1 MNQINS
7 IKYRIFIVLIVS
19 IVPSHALCAD
29 YFTVNGI
36 NYQVINSSEKTVR
49 VGWHKTDGTSTS
61 YQNTPTALSNTNM
74 TGSVVIP
81 STVNGYT
88 VVEID
93 TYAFT
98 KSNLSTIVI
107 PNTIKTIKDGSINGC
122 KSLKSFIIPSSVK
135 EMGGGAFNGCTML
148 EEIEIPSSIT
158 TLDWGVFQGCT
169 NLKRVHLSDKLV
181 EISSY
186 AFSGCSSLK
195 NINIPNSVEKIGGD
209 AFSGT
214 NLLQIEIPQS
224 VGSLSLSFENCKSL
238 VSVVFDENQSMRNMN
253 TTFRNCSKLKHI
265 YSKSRLE
272 KFYSYSENF
281 TGIASDAHLYVPTGT
296 RSKYVSTI
304 GWQSVPHIAEVIGEV
319 LFILSNDNEITEYMV
334 TNIDKRR
341 VQIGTNSFSA
351 ISDEKITYEIP
362 STITNTNGD
371 MFNVV
376 GIGNNAFLGCANLES
391 LRIPQSILKIS
402 SAFKGCG
409 KLRSIFFDS
418 RNPSDIE
425 FESNCF
431 DELPGD
437 ACFYVPAGTKS
448 RYEALGVIKNSSQIV
463 EVSPISVGDISS
475 NLMPQVEL
483 PVFLNC
489 NKEIAGLQF
498 KLTLPNGVSIQ
509 EKNGELNTLLT
520 DRTPDMTVMGRKD
533 PDSENSYLF
542 VMFSLNGNS
551 ITATEGAIMNVKL
564 DISSDVEFG
573 RYDMI
578 IEDIALA
585 TSTFNT
591 LYPAASSSEL
601 LIGSNVGK
609 IGFTDANVKAIC
621 VSKWDQNDDDELDMD
636 EVLAITSLDGSFK
649 GNTEIATFEELRYFT
664 GLTTISSQDFE
675 GCSSLASVVIPRSVT
690 NIENGAFSG
699 CTALNSIIID
709 EENAKYDSRENCNAI
724 IESETNTLI
733 LGCVNTMIPNS
744 VTAIGENAFYGCTD
758 LTALSIPNSIISI
771 GGNAFYG
778 CHGLESIVVDA
789 ANTVYD
795 SRDNCNAIIETETNT
810 LIFACTNTVIPNS
823 IKAIGNSVFRNF
835 KGLTTLVLPENLA
848 SIGEYAFDGCSNLTI
863 VKLKNAIPINIQ
875 GNVFS
880 NRSKTTLYVPMGSL
894 DDYRADN
901 QWNQFK
907 VLKAYPDGDVNQ
919 DGETDVVDVV
929 DIARFV
935 VGTPRDAFDE
945 YLADLN
951 YDDQVN
957 VADAVTL
964 VNVIAGDTNFA
975 RTRAS
980 LTSNDALT
988 LIENANQSL
997 SLALEGNGQYTA
1009 FQFDLIF
1016 PNNLDVTNISLNSQR
1031 KQKHQLLY
1039 NKVSDGKYRVTAL
1052 STSNRVFLGTAGELI
1067 NIAIDGRVTS
1077 DIMVDN
1083 IHFVTVQG
1091 NDIPFN
1097 AVYLNGS
1104 SSTGIDGLEGEFIKR
1119 NQKIYNLN
1127 GQRIAAP
1134 QKGINIIG
1142 DKKVV
1147 VK

>member
-1 MNQINS
+1 MS
-7 IKYRIFIVLIVS
+7 IMKKYIVIFITLLIPLIS
-19 IVPSHALCAD
+19 
-29 YFTVNGI
+29 
-36 NYQVINSSEKTVR
+36 R
-49 VGWHKTDGTSTS
+49 
-61 YQNTPTALSNTNM
+61 
-74 TGSVVIP
+74 
-81 STVNGYT
+81 STVGQHFYVYPLFYT
-88 VVEID
+88 ITQDVVVYGTNSYSMGE
-93 TYAFT
+93 
-98 KSNLSTIVI
+98 VMVG
-107 PNTIKTIKDGSINGC
+107 IKDGWGNGNASGNVVLNSTVKYNNYEYVIGYLGKWAFRENDQMTSITIPKEVKAIRTEAFLNCSALKKVIIKANTSIEGDAFYGC
-122 KSLKSFIIPSSVK
+122 EVLETV
-135 EMGGGAFNGCTML
+135 EFNGT
-148 EEIEIPSSIT
+148 SFSV
-158 TLDWGVFQGCT
+158 GSQAFKGCRSLVT
-169 NLKRVHLSDKLV
+169 FPFEKLWSV
-181 EISSY
+181 NFAS
-186 AFSGCSSLK
+186 FSGCSSLSNVTLK
-195 NINIPNSVEKIGGD
+195 TTNIGINAFENCTSLTSVTFTGNSVNIGD
-209 AFSGT
+209 RAFSGCRKLKSVT
-214 NLLQIEIPQS
+214 TYMNKDNFTPLTGTDCFSGIRPEAVLYVPNGMKSYYENDPGWHSAFAHIKAIAPALGETFTANIPVGDESIE
-224 VGSLSLSFENCKSL
+224 LSFEVTDVENMEVVITGSTCNISSPIDL
-238 VSVVFDENQSMRNMN
+238 VIPSRISCQDWQFKIAGIRTSALSSIQDIHSVEVGWRFPVDAAN
-253 TTFRNCSKLKHI
+253 
-265 YSKSRLE
+265 
-272 KFYSYSENF
+272 NF
-281 TGIASDAHLYVPTGT
+281 
-296 RSKYVSTI
+296 
-304 GWQSVPHIAEVIGEV
+304 
-319 LFILSNDNEITEYMV
+319 NN
-334 TNIDKRR
+334 
-341 VQIGTNSFSA
+341 
-351 ISDEKITYEIP
+351 ISD
-362 STITNTNGD
+362 D
-371 MFNVV
+371 VV
-376 GIGNNAFLGCANLES
+376 L
-391 LRIPQSILKIS
+391 
-402 SAFKGCG
+402 
-409 KLRSIFFDS
+409 
-418 RNPSDIE
+418 
-425 FESNCF
+425 
-431 DELPGD
+431 
-437 ACFYVPAGTKS
+437 YVPAGSKQ
-448 RYEALGVIKNSSQIV
+448 RYEAHESWKSFPQIV
-463 EVSPISVGDISS
+463 EISPISVGDASS
-475 NLMPQVEL
+475 IIGSQVEV
-483 PVFLNC
+483 PIILNS
-489 NKEIAGLQF
+489 NEEIAGLQF

-509 EKNGELNTLLT
+509 EKDGELNTLLT
-520 DRTPDMTVMGRKD
+520 DRTSDMTVMGRKD
-533 PDSENSYLF
+533 PDAENSYLF
-542 VMFSLNGNS
+542 VLFSLEGNPIIGNEGS
-551 ITATEGAIMNVKL
+551 ILNVKL
-564 DISSDVEFG
+564 NIDLDAPLGIHDI
-573 RYDMI
+573 I
-578 IEDIALA
+578 IEDVHMA

-591 LYPAASSSEL
+591 RYPATASSEL
-601 LIGSNVGK
+601 LIESNVRN
-609 IGFTDANVKAIC
+609 IDFADANVKAIC
-621 VSKWDQNDDDELDMD
+621 VSNWDLNEDGELDTG
-636 EVLAITSLDGSFK
+636 EVLAITSLDGAFK

-664 GLTTISSQDFE
+664 GLTTISKDFD
-675 GCSSLASVVIPRSVT
+675 GCSCLASVVIPRSVT

-699 CTALNSIIID
+699 CSALNSIIID
-709 EENAKYDSRENCNAI
+709 EENTKYDSRDDCNAI

-733 LGCVNTMIPNS
+733 LGCVSTMIPNS
-744 VTAIGENAFYGCTD
+744 ITAIGENAFYGCTD

-771 GGNAFYG
+771 GENAFYG

-789 ANTVYD
+789 ANKVYD

-810 LIFACTNTVIPNS
+810 LILACANTVIPNS

-863 VKLKNAIPINIQ
+863 VKLKNATPIKIQ

-880 NRSKTTLYVPMGSL
+880 NRSKATLYVPMGSL

-951 YDDQVN
+951 YDDLVN

-997 SLALEGNGQYTA
+997 SLALEGNDQYTA
-1009 FQFDLIF
+1009 FQFDLIL
-1016 PNNLDVTNISLNSQR
+1016 PNDLDVTNISLNSQR

-1104 SSTGIDGLEGEFIKR
+1104 STTGIDGLEGEFIKR